1 MVWDVMK
8 MWVQEAS
15 NLYDNGR
22 PFLFGV
28 LLTILVAAIFNKDM
42 IMERIMSRRAMRK
55 LHKQEMSEV
64 ADGFSYLL
72 ETMVEA
78 KKIRPVTKKRIMK
91 DMRKVGFKD
100 LGYEPS
106 MGEPKHSLTWV
117 DPRPSIN
124 LLKVQIAERLPK
136 GVFAKFL
143 NRRTEEKQKKVTGM
157 FAFMNDI
164 RKKQPV
170 T

>member
-1 MVWDVMK
+1 MVWEIVNEWIK
-8 MWVQEAS
+8 ETY
-15 NLYDNGR
+15 NLYENGK
-22 PFLFGV
+22 PFLLGV
-28 LLTILVAAIFNKDM
+28 LLTLVLVAILYKDM
-42 IMERIMSRRAMRK
+42 IMERIMSRRSQKK

-78 KKIRPVTKKRIMK
+78 KKIRPVTKKRIMRE
-91 DMRKVGFKD
+91 MRKAGFKD

-106 MGEPKHSLTWV
+106 MGTPKNSLTWV

-136 GVFAKFL
+136 GVFSKFL
-143 NRRTEEKQKKVTGM
+143 KRRPEEKQKKIKGL
-157 FAFMNDI
+157 FSFLNDI
-164 RKKQPV
+164 HKPV
-170 T
+170 A